1 MKHKEIKIMISAFL
15 EGELNDEEKKQVE
28 KHLAECTECQ
38 REYKELNQLEEVLS
52 KMEFKKPSKEI
63 WDVYWSSVYNR
74 LERKIGWILLSIGLI
89 ILIFAGVYPALKG
102 FITDPD
108 KPLFLKIGLISVIG
122 GGIIVFVSI
131 LREHLFFWK
140 KERYKEIKK

>member
-74 LERKIGWILLSIGLI
+74 LERNIGWILLSIGLI